1 MDNRDEGVPDNV
13 DVFPNQIENN
23 IIDGEPDDLKDTIS
37 NSDEK
42 TKSIVNVWLPIPY
55 LEVNGKPVNWTSNIK
70 VIVQK
75 AI

>member
-42 TKSIVNVWLPIPY
+42 TKSIVNV
-55 LEVNGKPVNWTSNIK
+55 
-70 VIVQK
+70 
-75 AI
+75 